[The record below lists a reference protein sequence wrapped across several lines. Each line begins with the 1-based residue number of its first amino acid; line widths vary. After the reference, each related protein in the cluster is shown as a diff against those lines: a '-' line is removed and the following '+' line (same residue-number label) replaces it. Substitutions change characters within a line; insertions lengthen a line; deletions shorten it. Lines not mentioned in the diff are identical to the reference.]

1 MFGLDNKESA
11 AIFMIN
17 IKFLFY
23 RLIFTPVIGM
33 LSFDFDVIGDS
44 CFVFC
49 KSYTYANSR
58 GDSGGGG
65 HPARAPP
72 KIGKNMIFFGVKS
85 WFFTRNIPKIFAPP
99 SARRN
104 FFKCAP
110 PNLKSWIRPWIVP
123 ITTNVVSSNRA
134 QARCTRYNIMW
145 SSLSVICGGLVV
157 FSGYPGFLHQ

>member
-58 GDSGGGG
+58 GGFRGGM

-72 KIGKNMIFFGVKS
+72 KIGKNMVFFGVKS
-85 WFFTRNIPKIFAPP
+85 
-99 SARRN
+99 
-104 FFKCAP
+104 
-110 PNLKSWIRPWIVP
+110 
-123 ITTNVVSSNRA
+123 
-134 QARCTRYNIMW
+134 
-145 SSLSVICGGLVV
+145 
-157 FSGYPGFLHQ
+157 